1 MAIFIG
7 RKLEEA
13 SRNWLLQQEVPFSEE
28 PMIDVQLL
36 EVDSSVF
43 SKIASADKNWIVTS
57 KHAALW
63 LLAHHAEVG
72 FHATDVVFCISDKQ
86 AAILKRIT
94 QSIVLAKEKNSKSLI
109 QQLKNER
116 CTSATV
122 YLKGNRSLQLK
133 GLETFDIEVYRT
145 SLLKPKVNGDFD
157 CYLFF
162 SPSGVESFVKG
173 GNQISEQAKIIVI
186 GETTGQYARDAFAN
200 EVIVSANAS
209 EFEMLEMAYQM
220 MDKKGRPSV

>member
-7 RKLEEA
+7 RKLEEV

-36 EVDSSVF
+36 DVDSSVF
-43 SKIASADKNWIVTS
+43 TKIASVDKNWIVTS

-63 LLAHHAEVG
+63 LLAYHVKIG
-72 FHATDVVFCISDKQ
+72 FHATDVVFCISEKQ

-109 QQLKNER
+109 QQQKKGKS
-116 CTSATV
+116 TAPTV

-133 GLETFDIEVYRT
+133 GLETFDVEVYQT
-145 SLLKPKVNGDFD
+145 SLLKPKVKDSFD
-157 CYLFF
+157 SYLFF
-162 SPSGVESFVKG
+162 SPSGLESFVEG
-173 GNQISEQAKIIVI
+173 GNQIPEQSKIIVI
-186 GETTGQYARDAFAN
+186 GDTTAKYARNAFAN
-200 EVIVSANAS
+200 EVITSASAS
-209 EFEMLEMAYQM
+209 EFEMVEMACQM
-220 MDKKGRPSV
+220 TDKKALH